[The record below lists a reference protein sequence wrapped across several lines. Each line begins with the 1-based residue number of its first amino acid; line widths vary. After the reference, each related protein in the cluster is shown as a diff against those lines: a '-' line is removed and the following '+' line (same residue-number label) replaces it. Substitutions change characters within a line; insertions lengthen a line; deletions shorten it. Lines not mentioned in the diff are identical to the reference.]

1 MENGKVV
8 KQDSRVILDC
18 SAIAKGYG
26 SDAVARLFD
35 RKGIRNYMIEIG
47 GEIVVKGLSP
57 KEQKW
62 KVGINKPIDD
72 SLNVNN
78 EIQTILNVTDLG
90 IATSGNYR
98 NFYYK
103 NGKSMHIP

>member
-1 MENGKVV
+1 MPGDSASNGQDLTPAQIDSILSFVGFEKVALENGKIV
-8 KQDSRVILDC
+8 KQDPRVILDC

-35 RKGIRNYMIEIG
+35 RIGIRNYMIEIG

-62 KVGINKPIDD
+62 KVGINKP
-72 SLNVNN
+72 
-78 EIQTILNVTDLG
+78 
-90 IATSGNYR
+90 
-98 NFYYK
+98 
-103 NGKSMHIP
+103 

>member
-1 MENGKVV
+1 M
-8 KQDSRVILDC
+8 
-18 SAIAKGYG
+18 
-26 SDAVARLFD
+26 
-35 RKGIRNYMIEIG
+35 
-47 GEIVVKGLSP
+47 VKGLSP

-103 NGKSMHIP
+103 DGKKYAIP